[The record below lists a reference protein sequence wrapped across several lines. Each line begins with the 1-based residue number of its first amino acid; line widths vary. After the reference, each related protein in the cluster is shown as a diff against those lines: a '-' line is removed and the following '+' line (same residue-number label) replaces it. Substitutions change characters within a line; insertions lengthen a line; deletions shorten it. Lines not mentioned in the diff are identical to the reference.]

1 MATYTD
7 QLVAVVSGTLKKFS
21 NSDILTV
28 TGGIESTPIG
38 ANNNESTGAFT
49 TLSTTGATTLDS
61 LTVTNNA
68 IVSGNLTVSGDL
80 TTNVSNEVLIGDSF
94 LNLNAGYTTNSGAK
108 SGLVLNYLP
117 TATTDTAATGGF
129 ASTSTLTTTGASVF
143 SAGDIVQISGAANES
158 NNGLYEVASHST
170 NTLTIDTTPTHP
182 FSKAA
187 FVQDTG
193 DTSAAVT
200 KVNVRTLFAD
210 TDGTLTTSAGS
221 TVSTVTSSATV
232 LSTGVQQSIGDGTGT
247 LAYDGSGNLATDATT
262 VGLNLDGTAASR
274 LQVTGG
280 ALSVKTVTSGN
291 LDITSAGTLNVT
303 DGVGDLGMDGS
314 GDVALTVATNSAG
327 AFILKDTAV
336 SPVQFLAVDST
347 TGSAVVEVGGPLST
361 VTLNASKGTGSKIMI
376 KENVPAGTSAFT
388 IEDNQAS
395 PNTKPYL
402 KIQSTTGAESLQFHV
417 APSLQADDGT
427 VPIAQLVTFGATIAV
442 GDVVTVSGTSG
453 RYSLADADGGGV
465 LGNFGGVAVS
475 SGADGN
481 DRAIAIHGVANVTF
495 DGNIATSDI
504 GKFAYLSATAGRA
517 TSTAPTA
524 TGSRVYKIGIIVN
537 GNGTTTAQVLLQ
549 PQFLYDVP

>member
-7 QLVAVVSGTLKKFS
+7 QLVAVVSGTFKKFS

-49 TLSTTGATTLDS
+49 TLSTTGSTTLDS

-68 IVSGNLTVSGDL
+68 VVSGNLTVSGDL
-80 TTNVSNEVLIGDSF
+80 TTNISNEVLIGDSF

-117 TATTDTAATGGF
+117 TATGDTAATGGF

-143 SAGDIVQISGAANES
+143 SAGDIIQISDADNGS

-193 DTSAAVT
+193 DTNAVIT
-200 KVNVRTLFAD
+200 KVTVRTLFAD
-210 TDGTLTTSAGS
+210 TDGTLTTAAGS
-221 TVSTVTSSATV
+221 TVSTVTSSETV

-303 DGVGDLGMDGS
+303 DGVADLGMDGS
-314 GDVALTVATNSAG
+314 GDVAFTVATNSAS
-327 AFILKDTAV
+327 AFIMQDTAG

-361 VTLNASKGTGSKIMI
+361 VTLNASKGTGSKLMI
-376 KENVPAGTSAFT
+376 KENVSAGTSAFT
-388 IEDNQAS
+388 IEDNNGT
-395 PNTKPYL
+395 PKPYL
-402 KIQSTTGAESLQFHV
+402 KIQSATGSESVQFHV

-427 VPIAQLVTFGATIAV
+427 VPFAQLVTFGATIAV

-465 LGNFGGVAVS
+465 LGNFGGVSVS
-475 SGADGN
+475 SGSDGQ
-481 DRAIAIHGVANVTF
+481 DRAIAIHGVASVTF

-504 GKFAYLSATAGRA
+504 GKFAYLSTTAGRA